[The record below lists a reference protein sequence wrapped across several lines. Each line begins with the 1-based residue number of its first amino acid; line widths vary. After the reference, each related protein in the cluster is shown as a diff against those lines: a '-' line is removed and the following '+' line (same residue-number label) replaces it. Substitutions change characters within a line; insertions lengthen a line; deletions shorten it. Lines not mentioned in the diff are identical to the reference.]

1 MGGNRKLNYNRPP
14 EHRTATNSEQG
25 LPHYVRPTST
35 CRKVTKKEIIRRLSV
50 VASSCRDVEQ
60 QNQVTLAVNR
70 SLTKK
75 VAKSKEVSEGLRMCL
90 NQCRRQVRSTKHDLV
105 KALQDNVATKND
117 ALSQEQEHQSLIAAM
132 EKDAQATLEQV
143 KRGHS
148 LSMAKIIS
156 KSESKLAAT
165 EMKHKRAESITEMKH
180 KRVVN
185 NIEIEHKREVNI
197 ITKRDRVTINAKENL
212 HALELEIKSNEIN
225 VSPPFHIVAFLPSF
239 THTTFLQELIKKHD
253 TQKCR
258 DKKLHRKQQVAK
270 DKKYA
275 RLLAAKEVKHAK
287 RQAANKALIA
297 KGIEMTRSIAQASF
311 TRSVNAN
318 FDHATFIAAWA
329 KVLRNRPDLAA
340 HQHVGVALI
349 IESKYG
355 SALPVFKDPD
365 QLKIADLAALV
376 ASTTDAAKNGKVPVA
391 MLSGA
396 TTTVFDLTT
405 YSMSSA
411 TPLLFPNQVTSV
423 TIGYES
429 ATTKIVSLTIDLNFC
444 DFYDGALLLD
454 ALVASL

>member
-1 MGGNRKLNYNRPP
+1 METGELINFHVAVGDHVKSGDVLFEVMTDKIDMEVEAPADGVIEALVANP
-14 EHRTATNSEQG
+14 G
-25 LPHYVRPTST
+25 DV
-35 CRKVTKKEIIRRLSV
+35 VEIGKPVLIMLTETEVMAFDFGTDGEPVAAVEV
-50 VASSCRDVEQ
+50 VAAPTPVVAAAPVVAAPVILNETVKAVPKARVE
-60 QNQVTLAVNR
+60 AANR
-70 SLTKK
+70 
-75 VAKSKEVSEGLRMCL
+75 GIDLRM
-90 NQCRRQVRSTKHDLV
+90 VR
-105 KALQDNVATKND
+105 ATGPD
-117 ALSQEQEHQSLIAAM
+117 RTISM
-132 EKDAQATLEQV
+132 EDVNGAQLDPA
-143 KRGHS
+143 
-148 LSMAKIIS
+148 I
-156 KSESKLAAT
+156 
-165 EMKHKRAESITEMKH
+165 
-180 KRVVN
+180 
-185 NIEIEHKREVNI
+185 
-197 ITKRDRVTINAKENL
+197 
-212 HALELEIKSNEIN
+212 
-225 VSPPFHIVAFLPSF
+225 
-239 THTTFLQELIKKHD
+239 
-253 TQKCR
+253 
-258 DKKLHRKQQVAK
+258 
-270 DKKYA
+270 
-275 RLLAAKEVKHAK
+275 AK

-311 TRSVNAN
+311 TRSINAN

-340 HQHVGVALI
+340 HEHVGVALI

-355 SALPVFKDPD
+355 SALPVFRDPD
-365 QLKIADLAALV
+365 QVKIADLAALV

>member
-1 MGGNRKLNYNRPP
+1 MSFKYPVVMPKMSMTMETGELIIFHVAVGDHVKNGDVLFEVMTDKIDMEVEAPADGVIEALVANP
-14 EHRTATNSEQG
+14 G
-25 LPHYVRPTST
+25 DV
-35 CRKVTKKEIIRRLSV
+35 VEIGKPVLIMLTETEVMAFDFGSDGEPVAAVEV
-50 VASSCRDVEQ
+50 VA
-60 QNQVTLAVNR
+60 AP
-70 SLTKK
+70 
-75 VAKSKEVSEGLRMCL
+75 VAPPVAAPVVPAAPVILSE
-90 NQCRRQVRSTKHDLV
+90 TV
-105 KALQDNVATKND
+105 KAVPKARVEAANRGIDLRTVRATGPNRT
-117 ALSQEQEHQSLIAAM
+117 ITM
-132 EKDAQATLEQV
+132 EDVNGAQLDPA
-143 KRGHS
+143 
-148 LSMAKIIS
+148 I
-156 KSESKLAAT
+156 
-165 EMKHKRAESITEMKH
+165 
-180 KRVVN
+180 
-185 NIEIEHKREVNI
+185 
-197 ITKRDRVTINAKENL
+197 
-212 HALELEIKSNEIN
+212 
-225 VSPPFHIVAFLPSF
+225 
-239 THTTFLQELIKKHD
+239 
-253 TQKCR
+253 
-258 DKKLHRKQQVAK
+258 
-270 DKKYA
+270 
-275 RLLAAKEVKHAK
+275 AK

-318 FDHATFIAAWA
+318 FDHATLIAAWA

-365 QLKIADLAALV
+365 QLTITDLVALV

>member
-1 MGGNRKLNYNRPP
+1 MSFKYPVVMPKMSMTMETGELINFHVAVGDQVKSGDVLFEVMTDKIDMEVEAPADGVIEALVANP
-14 EHRTATNSEQG
+14 G
-25 LPHYVRPTST
+25 DV
-35 CRKVTKKEIIRRLSV
+35 VEIGKPVLIMLTETEVMAFDFGTDNEPVAAVEV
-50 VASSCRDVEQ
+50 VAA
-60 QNQVTLAVNR
+60 LAP
-70 SLTKK
+70 
-75 VAKSKEVSEGLRMCL
+75 VAAPIVPAAPVIL
-90 NQCRRQVRSTKHDLV
+90 NESV
-105 KALQDNVATKND
+105 KAVPKARVEAANRGIDLRTVRATGPD
-117 ALSQEQEHQSLIAAM
+117 RTITM
-132 EKDAQATLEQV
+132 EDVNGAQLDPA
-143 KRGHS
+143 
-148 LSMAKIIS
+148 I
-156 KSESKLAAT
+156 
-165 EMKHKRAESITEMKH
+165 
-180 KRVVN
+180 
-185 NIEIEHKREVNI
+185 
-197 ITKRDRVTINAKENL
+197 
-212 HALELEIKSNEIN
+212 
-225 VSPPFHIVAFLPSF
+225 
-239 THTTFLQELIKKHD
+239 
-253 TQKCR
+253 
-258 DKKLHRKQQVAK
+258 
-270 DKKYA
+270 
-275 RLLAAKEVKHAK
+275 AK

-297 KGIEMTRSIAQASF
+297 KGIEMTRGIAQASF

-355 SALPVFKDPD
+355 SALPVFRDPD
-365 QLKIADLAALV
+365 QLKLADLAALV
-376 ASTTDAAKNGKVPVA
+376 ASTTQAAKNGKVPVA

>member
-1 MGGNRKLNYNRPP
+1 MSFKYPVVMPKMSMTMETGELINFHVAVGDQVKSGDVLFEVMTDKIDMEVEAPADGVIEALVANP
-14 EHRTATNSEQG
+14 G
-25 LPHYVRPTST
+25 DV
-35 CRKVTKKEIIRRLSV
+35 VEIGKPVLIMLTETEVMAFDFGTDNEPVAAVEV
-50 VASSCRDVEQ
+50 VA
-60 QNQVTLAVNR
+60 APAP
-70 SLTKK
+70 
-75 VAKSKEVSEGLRMCL
+75 VAAPIVPAAPVIL
-90 NQCRRQVRSTKHDLV
+90 NETV
-105 KALQDNVATKND
+105 KAVPKARVEAANRGIDLRTVRATGPD
-117 ALSQEQEHQSLIAAM
+117 RTITM
-132 EKDAQATLEQV
+132 EDVNGAQLDPA
-143 KRGHS
+143 
-148 LSMAKIIS
+148 I
-156 KSESKLAAT
+156 
-165 EMKHKRAESITEMKH
+165 
-180 KRVVN
+180 
-185 NIEIEHKREVNI
+185 
-197 ITKRDRVTINAKENL
+197 
-212 HALELEIKSNEIN
+212 
-225 VSPPFHIVAFLPSF
+225 
-239 THTTFLQELIKKHD
+239 
-253 TQKCR
+253 
-258 DKKLHRKQQVAK
+258 
-270 DKKYA
+270 
-275 RLLAAKEVKHAK
+275 AK

-297 KGIEMTRSIAQASF
+297 KGIEMTRGIAQASF

-355 SALPVFKDPD
+355 SALPVFRDPD
-365 QLKIADLAALV
+365 QLKLADLAALV
-376 ASTTDAAKNGKVPVA
+376 ASTTQAAKNGKVPVA

>member
-1 MGGNRKLNYNRPP
+1 MSFKYPVVMPKMSMTMETGELINFHVAVGDQVKSGDVLFEVMTDKIDMEVEAPADGVIESLVANPGDVVEIGKPVLIMLTETEVMAFDFGTDDEPVAAVEVVPAPAPAITTPIAPVTPVAPVILN
-14 EHRTATNSEQG
+14 ET
-25 LPHYVRPTST
+25 
-35 CRKVTKKEIIRRLSV
+35 
-50 VASSCRDVEQ
+50 
-60 QNQVTLAVNR
+60 
-70 SLTKK
+70 
-75 VAKSKEVSEGLRMCL
+75 
-90 NQCRRQVRSTKHDLV
+90 V
-105 KALQDNVATKND
+105 KAVPKARVEAANRGIDLRTVRATGPD
-117 ALSQEQEHQSLIAAM
+117 RTITM
-132 EKDAQATLEQV
+132 EDVNGAQLDPA
-143 KRGHS
+143 
-148 LSMAKIIS
+148 I
-156 KSESKLAAT
+156 
-165 EMKHKRAESITEMKH
+165 
-180 KRVVN
+180 
-185 NIEIEHKREVNI
+185 
-197 ITKRDRVTINAKENL
+197 
-212 HALELEIKSNEIN
+212 
-225 VSPPFHIVAFLPSF
+225 
-239 THTTFLQELIKKHD
+239 
-253 TQKCR
+253 
-258 DKKLHRKQQVAK
+258 
-270 DKKYA
+270 
-275 RLLAAKEVKHAK
+275 AK

-297 KGIEMTRSIAQASF
+297 KGIEMTRGIAQASF

-340 HQHVGVALI
+340 HEHIGVALI

-355 SALPVFKDPD
+355 SALPVFRDPD
-365 QLKIADLAALV
+365 QLTIADLAALV

>member
-1 MGGNRKLNYNRPP
+1 MSFKYPVVMPKMSMTMETGELINFHVAVGDQVKSGDVLFEVMTDKIDMEVEAPADGVIEALVANPGDVVEIGKPVLIMLTETEVMAFDFGTDNEPV
-14 EHRTATNSEQG
+14 TAVE
-25 LPHYVRPTST
+25 
-35 CRKVTKKEIIRRLSV
+35 V
-50 VASSCRDVEQ
+50 VA
-60 QNQVTLAVNR
+60 APAP
-70 SLTKK
+70 
-75 VAKSKEVSEGLRMCL
+75 VAAPIVPAAPIIL
-90 NQCRRQVRSTKHDLV
+90 NESV
-105 KALQDNVATKND
+105 KAVPKARVEAANRGIDLRTVRATGPD
-117 ALSQEQEHQSLIAAM
+117 RTITM
-132 EKDAQATLEQV
+132 EDVNGAQLDPA
-143 KRGHS
+143 
-148 LSMAKIIS
+148 I
-156 KSESKLAAT
+156 
-165 EMKHKRAESITEMKH
+165 
-180 KRVVN
+180 
-185 NIEIEHKREVNI
+185 
-197 ITKRDRVTINAKENL
+197 
-212 HALELEIKSNEIN
+212 
-225 VSPPFHIVAFLPSF
+225 
-239 THTTFLQELIKKHD
+239 
-253 TQKCR
+253 
-258 DKKLHRKQQVAK
+258 
-270 DKKYA
+270 
-275 RLLAAKEVKHAK
+275 AK

-297 KGIEMTRSIAQASF
+297 KGIEMTRGIAQASF
-311 TRSVNAN
+311 TRSVSAN

-355 SALPVFKDPD
+355 SALPVFRDPD
-365 QLKIADLAALV
+365 QLNIADLAALV

>member
-1 MGGNRKLNYNRPP
+1 MPKMSMTMETGELINFHVAVGDQVKSGDVLFEVMTDKIDMEVEAPADGVI
-14 EHRTATNSEQG
+14 EALVANSG
-25 LPHYVRPTST
+25 DV
-35 CRKVTKKEIIRRLSV
+35 VEIGKPVLIMLTETEVMAFDFGSDNEPVAAAEV
-50 VASSCRDVEQ
+50 VATP
-60 QNQVTLAVNR
+60 VTIP
-70 SLTKK
+70 
-75 VAKSKEVSEGLRMCL
+75 VAPPVVAAPVAPTAPVIL
-90 NQCRRQVRSTKHDLV
+90 NETV
-105 KALQDNVATKND
+105 KAVPKARVEAANRGIDLRTVRATGPDRTITMQDVNG
-117 ALSQEQEHQSLIAAM
+117 
-132 EKDAQATLEQV
+132 AQLDPA
-143 KRGHS
+143 
-148 LSMAKIIS
+148 I
-156 KSESKLAAT
+156 
-165 EMKHKRAESITEMKH
+165 
-180 KRVVN
+180 
-185 NIEIEHKREVNI
+185 
-197 ITKRDRVTINAKENL
+197 
-212 HALELEIKSNEIN
+212 
-225 VSPPFHIVAFLPSF
+225 
-239 THTTFLQELIKKHD
+239 
-253 TQKCR
+253 
-258 DKKLHRKQQVAK
+258 
-270 DKKYA
+270 
-275 RLLAAKEVKHAK
+275 AK

-297 KGIEMTRSIAQASF
+297 KGIEMTRGIAQASF

-318 FDHATFIAAWA
+318 FDHAQFIAAWA

-355 SALPVFKDPD
+355 SALPVFRDPD
-365 QLKIADLAALV
+365 QSSIADLTALV

>member
-1 MGGNRKLNYNRPP
+1 MSFKYPVVMPKMSMTMETGELLLF
-14 EHRTATNSEQG
+14 H
-25 LPHYVRPTST
+25 V
-35 CRKVTKKEIIRRLSV
+35 KVGDQVKSGDVLFEVMTDKIDMEVEAPADGVIEALVANPGDVVEIGKPVLIMLTETEVMAFDFGSDGEPVAAVEV
-50 VASSCRDVEQ
+50 VA
-60 QNQVTLAVNR
+60 AP
-70 SLTKK
+70 
-75 VAKSKEVSEGLRMCL
+75 VAPPVAAPVVPAAPVILSE
-90 NQCRRQVRSTKHDLV
+90 TV
-105 KALQDNVATKND
+105 KAVPKARVDAANRGIDLRTVRATGPNRT
-117 ALSQEQEHQSLIAAM
+117 ITM
-132 EKDAQATLEQV
+132 EDVNGAQLDPA
-143 KRGHS
+143 
-148 LSMAKIIS
+148 I
-156 KSESKLAAT
+156 
-165 EMKHKRAESITEMKH
+165 
-180 KRVVN
+180 
-185 NIEIEHKREVNI
+185 
-197 ITKRDRVTINAKENL
+197 
-212 HALELEIKSNEIN
+212 
-225 VSPPFHIVAFLPSF
+225 
-239 THTTFLQELIKKHD
+239 
-253 TQKCR
+253 
-258 DKKLHRKQQVAK
+258 
-270 DKKYA
+270 
-275 RLLAAKEVKHAK
+275 AK

-355 SALPVFKDPD
+355 SALPVFRDPD
-365 QLKIADLAALV
+365 QLTIADLVALV
-376 ASTTDAAKNGKVPVA
+376 ASTTQAAKNGKVPVA

>member
-1 MGGNRKLNYNRPP
+1 MSFKYPVVMPKMSMTMETGELIIFHVAVGDHVKSGDVLFEVMTDKIDMEVEAPADGVIEALVANP
-14 EHRTATNSEQG
+14 G
-25 LPHYVRPTST
+25 DV
-35 CRKVTKKEIIRRLSV
+35 VEIGKPVLIMLTETEVMAFDFGTDGEPVAAVEV
-50 VASSCRDVEQ
+50 VAAPAPV
-60 QNQVTLAVNR
+60 
-70 SLTKK
+70 
-75 VAKSKEVSEGLRMCL
+75 VAAAPVVVAPIIL
-90 NQCRRQVRSTKHDLV
+90 NETV
-105 KALQDNVATKND
+105 KAVPKARVEAANRGIDLRTVRATGPD
-117 ALSQEQEHQSLIAAM
+117 RTISM
-132 EKDAQATLEQV
+132 EDVNGAQLDPA
-143 KRGHS
+143 
-148 LSMAKIIS
+148 I
-156 KSESKLAAT
+156 
-165 EMKHKRAESITEMKH
+165 
-180 KRVVN
+180 
-185 NIEIEHKREVNI
+185 
-197 ITKRDRVTINAKENL
+197 
-212 HALELEIKSNEIN
+212 
-225 VSPPFHIVAFLPSF
+225 
-239 THTTFLQELIKKHD
+239 
-253 TQKCR
+253 
-258 DKKLHRKQQVAK
+258 
-270 DKKYA
+270 
-275 RLLAAKEVKHAK
+275 AK

-340 HQHVGVALI
+340 HEHVGVALI

-365 QLKIADLAALV
+365 QVKIADLTALV
-376 ASTTDAAKNGKVPVA
+376 SSTTDAAKNGKVPVA